1 MLNAVTGQP
10 TAVELPTTDDR
21 PIWDL
26 WLSMYWLPAVTAAI
40 ELGVFEALASA
51 PASHDELARTLGLS
65 ERGTE
70 IVLPLLASLGLLR
83 RHDGRYQ
90 LTQHARLYLLRGS
103 PYYWGHLLNRMGPSS
118 PHHAAIQKALKGE
131 RASTTGGPG
140 DRPSDAWEAGHVEI
154 EQARMIAA
162 FMHSHSIAAALGM
175 ARNVDFSGVRRLL
188 DVGGGS
194 GCFCIA
200 LAQRHPQLRCTVMEL
215 PAMCE
220 VAKEYIAESGLSDRI
235 ETCAVD
241 MFRQAWPRDHDA
253 MFFSNILHDWDFAT
267 CARLLA
273 NAHAALPP
281 GGRVFIH
288 EALLDDSGVG
298 PVATSTFSLVMLL
311 GTQGRQFTY
320 RELATLLGEAG
331 FGDVSVTPSYG
342 YYSAVQATRC

>member
-1 MLNAVTGQP
+1 MLNAQTVQP

-40 ELGVFEALASA
+40 ELDVFEALACA
-51 PASHDELARTLGLS
+51 PASHQELARKLGLS

-90 LTQHARLYLLRGS
+90 LTHQARLYLLRGS

-118 PHHAAIQKALKGE
+118 PHHASIQQALKGE

-162 FMHSHSIAAALGM
+162 FMHSHSIAPALGM

-220 VAKEYIAESGLSDRI
+220 VAKEYIAAAGLTDRI
-235 ETCAVD
+235 ETRAVD

-253 MFFSNILHDWDFAT
+253 MLFSNILHDWDFAT

-273 NAHAALPP
+273 AARDTLPP
-281 GGRVFIH
+281 GGRIFVH
-288 EALLDDSGVG
+288 EALLDDSGIG

-320 RELATLLGEAG
+320 AELARLLDETG
-331 FGDVSVTPSYG
+331 FGDIGVTPSYG
-342 YYSAVQATRC
+342 YYSVVRAVRP